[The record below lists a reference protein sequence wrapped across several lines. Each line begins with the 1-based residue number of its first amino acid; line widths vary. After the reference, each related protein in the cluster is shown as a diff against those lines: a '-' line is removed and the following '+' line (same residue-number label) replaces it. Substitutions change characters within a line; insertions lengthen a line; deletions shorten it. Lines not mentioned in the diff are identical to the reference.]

1 MSVVYEIGITEKNNQ
16 EIGSAINKYI
26 DMKLDN
32 KANIKDYFDLNN
44 KHLSS
49 IINKVE
55 EC

>member
-1 MSVVYEIGITEKNNQ
+1 MLASLSNFISIYLLIAE
-16 EIGSAINKYI
+16 SAINKYI

-44 KHLSS
+44 KHLIS